1 MANNVV
7 VQVLGGSKQVLDGV
21 NTLQDV
27 MTKLNLSGYTG
38 SINTSPAQAS
48 DRLEDGDFVALSQ
61 ALKGGLI

>member
-38 SINTSPAQAS
+38 SINTSPAQAY
-48 DRLEDGDFVALSQ
+48 DQLQDGDFVALSQ
-61 ALKGGLI
+61 SFKGGLI